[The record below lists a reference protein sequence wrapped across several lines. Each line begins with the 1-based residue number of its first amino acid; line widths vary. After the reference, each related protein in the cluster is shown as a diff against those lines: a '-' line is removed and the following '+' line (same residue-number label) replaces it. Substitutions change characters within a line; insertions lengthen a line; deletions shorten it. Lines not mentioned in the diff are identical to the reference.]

1 MHGDK
6 ITSQKLTEMSEK
18 HKHMEQFLKDMS
30 QKQEINEFS
39 EESQQFFVDMN
50 DTEIFKL
57 YENSANINVFIAMP
71 FPKSG
76 SFIAVAGEILKYSR
90 SFYNIPEDQLRFYF
104 NLWICH

>member
-39 EESQQFFVDMN
+39 EESQQFLVDMN

-57 YENSANINVFIAMP
+57 YENSAKHQCLHCNAF
-71 FPKSG
+71 S
-76 SFIAVAGEILKYSR
+76 EIGIILS
-90 SFYNIPEDQLRFYF
+90 QLREKF
-104 NLWICH
+104 